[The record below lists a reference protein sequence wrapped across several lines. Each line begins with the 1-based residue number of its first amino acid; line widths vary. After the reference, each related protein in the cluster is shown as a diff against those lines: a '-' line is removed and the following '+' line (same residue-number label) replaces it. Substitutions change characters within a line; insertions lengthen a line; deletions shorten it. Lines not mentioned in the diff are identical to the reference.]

1 MALREFEE
9 LQELVS
15 SVDKK
20 AMYITICKNIKKF
33 RVERYEEFKKQNI
46 QSKLVLQI
54 HDELI
59 IDCLATE
66 VDKVRDIVKNV
77 MENVIKLSVPLKVS
91 IAIGKDLY
99 EAK

>member
-33 RVERYEEFKKQNI
+33 RVERYEEFKKQNSHTTI
-46 QSKLVLQI
+46 NPYSTENISALLDYNHNHYKRFESESDTTKQIPLDKLL
-54 HDELI
+54 
-59 IDCLATE
+59 
-66 VDKVRDIVKNV
+66 
-77 MENVIKLSVPLKVS
+77 KLSIILNKKVDDS
-91 IAIGKDLY
+91 
-99 EAK
+99 